1 MKRKSNE
8 LLTCLHWMRQHQG
21 QQQDQ
26 IHDTSVLG
34 GWAGTVHCHYNAKI
48 KHKQFKC
55 YKLMDQ
61 ATDQQTRSP
70 VSAKKELN
78 IEMCVSGRRQFQYL
92 AIINIRGAWEGALMD
107 MVFIGPPYLSGV
119 FLWSAYLRNRQEL
132 VTCFKIAHYFLIS
145 HDNLCSGSIFWKRI
159 VLSKGS
165 RLNTIK
171 SS

>member
-1 MKRKSNE
+1 
-8 LLTCLHWMRQHQG
+8 MRQQQG

-26 IHDTSVLG
+26 IHDTTILD
-34 GWAGTVHCHYNAKI
+34 GWGGTVHCHYNAKKNTQTI
-48 KHKQFKC
+48 QQC
-55 YKLMDQ
+55 YKSTEQ
-61 ATDQQTRSP
+61 VTDQQIMSP
-70 VSAKKELN
+70 VSAKKKLI
-78 IEMCVSGRRQFQYL
+78 IEMCVSGGRKYQYL
-92 AIINIRGAWEGALMD
+92 AIISIRGVWGFAQMD
-107 MVFIGPPYLSGV
+107 MVFIGRPYLSGV

-132 VTCFKIAHYFLIS
+132 VTCLKIAHYFLIC